1 MLNIGNIS
9 LGRSTKRYTHD
20 MSCDNNTTMSF
31 GFFQPLY
38 TQMMLKGDKISL
50 SARQL
55 VRLAPMPVPTFG
67 RMQLVN
73 RAVYV
78 PFSDVYPAYD
88 ALLAKVNVSTSV
100 KTYIPTELP
109 KITNSLLV
117 AFLCSCYGIMAQW
130 TLDANNN
137 MVRDALT
144 KATAGGAAATLF
156 NSADVSID
164 GVSAWYHPLEQKYDN
179 DLEVPGCD
187 FIFYS
192 TTIKKVVGFKMST
205 FGKRVYSLLR
215 GLGYSLEVANN
226 NFVSAVPILAF
237 YKAWFDHYAP
247 KRDITWSNT
256 AAYRLIN
263 YIYENN
269 QVSLNACYVGNHY
282 TYDFLMSLRDCYY
295 SAKPDYY
302 SAQTSQPVSNGNVSD
317 NVLGQP
323 SPDPSASSPVLD
335 NLVKQTYQGSG
346 TSETQGQPYLQA
358 TKVTLPMLQTLQR
371 LSRFVAKDSVIGQRV
386 STWLR
391 VHFGSDVSNDFFK
404 DSYDIKTFSV
414 DCSVNDVFSTADT
427 AAGSGSSATGE
438 YLGAYAGKGIGFNDD
453 KVSYQAPCAG
463 YFILMSAI
471 VPMSSYYQGDDPALY
486 GLNRYTLPSA
496 DFDAL
501 GLELTP
507 YACMIDNNGINISA
521 SLDKD
526 NDLTGKSFGYMPRF
540 SGYKVKKD
548 IVNGDMVRRS
558 TIDSYSPYHL
568 DRILLKHHLYPSK
581 DGDDQRLVLTLE
593 DIPKADMSSWI
604 FPTKFP
610 WMGNFNRIFYN
621 EGWTYLVSHEYDSLN
636 YVMEKAADVVD
647 DNFIIQ
653 SVFDVRLTNQLK
665 PISESYDTFEQE
677 TDNNSIDVKTE

>member
-38 TQMMLKGDKISL
+38 TQMMLKGDKLSL

-67 RMQLVN
+67 RMKLVN
-73 RAVYV
+73 HAVYV

-117 AFLCSCYGIMAQW
+117 AFLCSYHGIMAQW
-130 TLDANNN
+130 SLDSDRN
-137 MVRDALT
+137 MTRDTLT
-144 KATAGGAAATLF
+144 KATASNEASKLF
-156 NSADVSID
+156 NSEDVSIQ
-164 GVSAWYHPLEQKYDN
+164 GVSVWYHPVEQQYDN
-179 DLEVPGCD
+179 DLEVQGCD

-192 TTIKKVVGFKMST
+192 TTIGKVVGFKMST
-205 FGKRVYSLLR
+205 IGKRVYSLLR
-215 GLGYSLEVANN
+215 GLGYSLEVAND

-247 KRDITWSNT
+247 KRDLTWSNT

-269 QVSLNACYVGNHY
+269 QVSLNASFVGNHY
-282 TYDFLMSLRDCYY
+282 TYDFLKTLKECFY

-302 SAQTSQPVSNGNVSD
+302 SAQTSQPVSNGDVSD

-323 SPDPSASSPVLD
+323 SADPSKDSPSLD
-335 NLVKQTYQGSG
+335 NLVKQSYQGSG
-346 TSETQGQPYLQA
+346 KSQTQGQPYIQA
-358 TKVTLPMLQTLQR
+358 TKVTFPMLQTLQR
-371 LSRFVAKDSVIGQRV
+371 LSRFVAKDSVIGQRI

-391 VHFGSDVSNDFFK
+391 VHFGADVSNDFFK
-404 DSYDIKTFSV
+404 DSYDVKTFEV

-427 AAGSGSSATGE
+427 AVGSGASAEGE

-453 KVSYQAPCAG
+453 KVSYEAPCAG

-471 VPMSSYYQGDDPALY
+471 APKASYYQGDDPSLY

-501 GLELTP
+501 GMELTP
-507 YACMIDNNGINISA
+507 YACMVDNNGINISA
-521 SLDKD
+521 SIDKN

-548 IVNGDMVRRS
+548 IINGDMVRPS

-568 DRILLKHHLYPSK
+568 DRIILKHHFTPSN
-581 DGDDQRLVLTLE
+581 DGGKSQLTLYTE
-593 DIPKADMSSWI
+593 DIPKADMTSWI
-604 FPTKFP
+604 FPTKYP

-621 EGWTYLVSHEYDSLN
+621 EGWIRLAQHEYNSEN
-636 YVMEKAADVVD
+636 YVMEKGTDVID

-665 PISESYDTFEQE
+665 PISESYDTFEQD
-677 TDNNSIDVKTE
+677 TDNNSINVKTE

>member
-31 GFFQPLY
+31 GFFQPIF
-38 TQMMLKGDKISL
+38 TQMMLKGDKLSL

-67 RMQLVN
+67 RLKLVN
-73 RAVYV
+73 HALYV

-117 AFLCSCYGIMAQW
+117 AFLCSYHGIMCQW
-130 TLDANNN
+130 SLDSGRN
-137 MVRDALT
+137 MTRDTLT
-144 KATAGGAAATLF
+144 KATAGNQAAALF
-156 NSADVSID
+156 NSVDVSISD
-164 GVSAWYHPLEQKYDN
+164 VSVWYHPIEQQYDN
-179 DLEVPGCD
+179 DLDIPGCD
-187 FIFYS
+187 FVFYS
-192 TTIKKVVGFKMST
+192 TTINKVVGFKMST
-205 FGKRVYSLLR
+205 VGKRVYSLLR

-226 NFVSAVPILAF
+226 NYVSAVPILAF

-247 KRDITWSNT
+247 KRDLTWSNT

-269 QVSLNACYVGNHY
+269 QVSLNASFVGNHY
-282 TYDFLMSLRDCYY
+282 TYEFLTSLQDCYY

-302 SAQTSQPVSNGNVSD
+302 SAQTSQPVSNGDVSD

-323 SPDPSASSPVLD
+323 SPDPSSASPVLD
-335 NLVKQTYQGSG
+335 NLVKQTYQGTG
-346 TSETQGQPYLQA
+346 TSQTQGQPYVQA
-358 TKVTLPMLQTLQR
+358 SKITLPMLQSLQR

-391 VHFGSDVSNDFFK
+391 VHFGADVSNDFFK
-404 DSYDIKTFSV
+404 DSYDIKTFDV

-427 AAGSGSSATGE
+427 ASGSGSSATGE
-438 YLGAYAGKGIGFNDD
+438 YLGAYAGKGIGYNDD
-453 KVSYQAPCAG
+453 KVSYEAPCAG
-463 YFILMSAI
+463 YFILMSAV
-471 VPMSSYYQGDDPALY
+471 VPKSSYYQGDDPTLY

-507 YACMIDNNGINISA
+507 YACMVDNNGINISN
-521 SLDKD
+521 SLDKF

-540 SGYKVKKD
+540 SGFKIKKD
-548 IVNGDMVRRS
+548 IVNGDMVRPS
-558 TIDSYSPYHL
+558 TIDSYSAYHL
-568 DRILLKHHLYPSK
+568 DRIIVKHHFFPTK
-581 DGDDQRLVLTLE
+581 VGDVAQLILNTE
-593 DIPKADMSSWI
+593 DIPKADPNSWI

-610 WMGNFNRIFYN
+610 WLGNFNRIFYN
-621 EGWTYLVSHEYDSLN
+621 EGYIRLPQHELDSGSF
-636 YVMEKAADVVD
+636 VMEKATDVVD

-665 PISESYDTFEQE
+665 PISESYDTFEQD
-677 TDNNSIDVKTE
+677 TDNNSIKVKTE

>member
-67 RMQLVN
+67 RMKLVN
-73 RAVYV
+73 HAVYV

-117 AFLCSCYGIMAQW
+117 AFLCSYHGIMTQW
-130 TLDANNN
+130 NLDGSRN
-137 MVRDALT
+137 MTRDILDKT
-144 KATAGGAAATLF
+144 TAGSSAAALF
-156 NSADVSID
+156 NSEDVSID
-164 GVSAWYHPLEQKYDN
+164 DVSVWYHPVEQMYDN
-179 DLEVPGCD
+179 DLDVLGCD
-187 FIFYS
+187 FLFYS
-192 TTIKKVVGFKMST
+192 TTINKVVGFKMST
-205 FGKRVYSLLR
+205 VGKRVYSLLR

-247 KRDITWSNT
+247 KRDLTWSNT
-256 AAYRLIN
+256 TAYRLIN

-269 QVSLNACYVGNHY
+269 QVSLNANFVGNHY
-282 TYDFLMSLRDCYY
+282 TYDFLTSLQDCFY
-295 SAKPDYY
+295 SSKPDYY
-302 SAQTSQPVSNGNVSD
+302 SAQTSQPVSNGDVSD

-323 SPDPSASSPVLD
+323 SVDPSADSPALD
-335 NLVKQTYQGSG
+335 SLVKQTYQNSAR
-346 TSETQGQPYLQA
+346 SQTQGQPYVQA
-358 TKVTLPMLQTLQR
+358 TKISLPMLQTLQR

-391 VHFGSDVSNDFFK
+391 VHFGADVSNDFFK
-404 DSYDIKTFSV
+404 DSFDIKTFDV

-427 AAGSGSSATGE
+427 ASGSGSSATGE

-453 KVSYQAPCAG
+453 KVSYEAPCAG

-471 VPMSSYYQGDDPALY
+471 VPKASYYQGDDPSLY

-501 GLELTP
+501 GMELTP
-507 YACMIDNNGINISA
+507 YACMVDNNGINISK
-521 SLDKD
+521 SVDKY
-526 NDLTGKSFGYMPRF
+526 NNLTGLSFGYMPRF
-540 SGYKVKKD
+540 SGYKIKKD
-548 IVNGDMVRRS
+548 IVNGDMVRPS
-558 TIDSYSPYHL
+558 TLDSYSPYHL
-568 DRILLKHHLYPSK
+568 DRILLKHHFYPSK
-581 DGDDQRLVLTLE
+581 SGTKYSLTLNTE

-610 WMGNFNRIFYN
+610 WLGNFNRIFYN
-621 EGWTYLVSHEYDSLN
+621 SGQSRLISHEINSEN
-636 YVMEKAADVVD
+636 YAMEKASDVVD
-647 DNFIIQ
+647 DNFIVQ

-665 PISESYDTFEQE
+665 PISESYDTFEQD
-677 TDNNSIDVKTE
+677 TDNNSINVKTE

>member
-9 LGRSTKRYTHD
+9 LGRSTKRFTHD
-20 MSCDNNTTMSF
+20 MSCDNNTTMAF
-31 GFFQPLY
+31 GFFQPFY
-38 TQMMLKGDKISL
+38 TQLMSKGDKISL

-67 RMQLVN
+67 RMKLVN
-73 RAVYV
+73 HAVYV

-117 AFLCSCYGIMAQW
+117 AFLCSYHGIMAQW
-130 TLDANNN
+130 SLDALRN
-137 MVRDALT
+137 MTRDTLT
-144 KATAGGAAATLF
+144 KVTAGNSAAALF
-156 NSADVSID
+156 NSDDVSID
-164 GVSAWYHPLEQKYDN
+164 GVTVWYHPIEQQYDN
-179 DLEVPGCD
+179 ELDIPGCD
-187 FIFYS
+187 FVFYS
-192 TTIKKVVGFKMST
+192 TTINKVVGFKMST
-205 FGKRVYSLLR
+205 VGKRVYSLLR

-247 KRDITWSNT
+247 KRDMTWSNT
-256 AAYRLIN
+256 SAYRLIN
-263 YIYENN
+263 FIYENN
-269 QVSLNACYVGNHY
+269 KVSLNDSYVGNHL
-282 TYDFLMSLRDCYY
+282 TYDFLTSLQDCYY

-302 SAQTSQPVSNGNVSD
+302 SAQTSQPVSNGDVSD

-323 SPDPSASSPVLD
+323 LADPSEYSPVLD
-335 NLVKQTYQGSG
+335 SLVKQTYQGSG
-346 TSETQGQPYLQA
+346 RSRTQGQPYVQS
-358 TKVTLPMLQTLQR
+358 TKITLPMLQTLQR

-391 VHFGSDVSNDFFK
+391 VHFGADVSNDFFK
-404 DSYDIKTFSV
+404 DSFDIKTFDV

-427 AAGSGSSATGE
+427 ALGSGSSATGE

-453 KVSYQAPCAG
+453 KVSYEAPCAG

-471 VPMSSYYQGDDPALY
+471 VPKSSYYQGDDPSLY

-501 GLELTP
+501 GMELTP
-507 YACMIDNNGINISA
+507 YACMVDNNGINISN
-521 SLDKD
+521 SLDKF

-540 SGYKVKKD
+540 SGFKVKKD
-548 IVNGDMVRRS
+548 IVNGDMVRPS
-558 TIDSYSPYHL
+558 TIGSYSAYHL
-568 DRILLKHHLYPSK
+568 DRILLKHHFYPSK
-581 DGDDQRLVLTLE
+581 VGDSQQLILNTE

-621 EGWTYLVSHEYDSLN
+621 EGWTRLLDHELDSDSF
-636 YVMEKAADVVD
+636 VMEKAADVID

-665 PISESYDTFEQE
+665 PISESYDTYEQE
-677 TDNNSIDVKTE
+677 TDNNSINVKTE